1 MTQRHSA
8 SRGTLTFFVIVALVA
23 VGATLTPT
31 SATAEEYKNAADE
44 AEVQFTLG
52 NEAYIRRDFRT
63 ALAHYFASNRLAPN
77 RNVTFNIARA
87 YEQLGQFPEAFRYYQ
102 DFASETLTDKERSAV
117 DDAMKRVLGSV
128 ALLSV
133 QSDPPGATLYIDRK
147 DLGGYGTTPRLLAVK
162 PGSHDLI
169 FELAGHESATVQG
182 VSLRVGRTETVR
194 VSLPKI
200 LGRLEVTGTPAGA
213 EIVLEGPA
221 RVTGTMPGAIDAP
234 PGRYRVTARQSG
246 YLAWQGDVEI
256 VARKTAAMAVELQ
269 RQTGTLVVQADERD
283 ALILVDGRA
292 AGFTPAVIDG
302 VPAGPHDVSVVLD
315 GFRTWSRRID
325 VAPDERTVAVAE
337 LDASDEVAAA
347 SKTSESASDAPA
359 SVSLVPSREI
369 AAFGAMTVAEAL
381 GAERGVFFSDDG
393 SYPILGIRGFAP
405 FVQYGNRLLVQI
417 DGHTVNDDWIG
428 SSFVT
433 FDLMNDLDRVE
444 RLELVR
450 GPGSVLYGTGA
461 FFGVVNVVTHDDAP
475 RHPVTA
481 GLTAVTDGTI
491 RAKASGGMGFEGG
504 GFWVSGGGIYGQ
516 PGTYVS
522 PALGADG
529 TANGVGEFSS
539 GTAQG
544 RVFWRDLTVQFYF
557 NERNKGVETGAF
569 DTLFG
574 DSRFTLDDRRAF
586 VEARYEPTFGPG
598 AQLFS
603 RVYYDHSGY
612 EGRLPY
618 APGDDGGLKV
628 ETFTGNWLGL
638 EARGVFR
645 PLASADDDGGLRITA
660 GLEYQYHFENT
671 AKGTDDTGIYMNEE
685 HPFSAF
691 SAYALVDWTPWR
703 FMGLSVGGRFDGW
716 LIDDLKRTDEA
727 LDDRFLYSINP
738 RFALLFHPTDGST
751 LKLLGGKA
759 FRAPSIYELTY
770 SDGGVEQDASPDLV
784 PETIWTG
791 EIEYSHELPWE
802 LRLTASA
809 FMNHIEDLIQLELT
823 DETEGVYS
831 YQNTRETVWTVG
843 AEFELQR
850 ELARGW
856 MVSAQYSF
864 QRTRLGDISDGE
876 SIPNSPEHLI
886 GFKVIAP
893 IARPSLLLASRL
905 QLEVDR
911 RTRDGEEGPVPV
923 LWDVVLSGAVTAAH
937 LEYAVGVRNL
947 LDWTYGHPVGDE
959 VVDLTVRQPGRT
971 LFADVTFFW

>member
-1 MTQRHSA
+1 MTQPHSA
-8 SRGTLTFFVIVALVA
+8 PRGSLALLVILALCAGAALTLRPAHA
-23 VGATLTPT
+23 Q
-31 SATAEEYKNAADE
+31 EYKNAADE

-52 NEAYIRRDFRT
+52 NDAYIKRDFRT

-87 YEQLGQFPEAFRYYQ
+87 YEQLGQFPESFRYYQ
-102 DFASETLTDKERSAV
+102 DFASETLTSKERSAV

-169 FELAGHESATVQG
+169 FELAGHESATVKG
-182 VSLRVGRTETVR
+182 VSLRVGRTETVK

-200 LGRLEVTGTPAGA
+200 LGRLEASGSPAGA
-213 EIVLEGPA
+213 EVVMEGLS
-221 RVTGTMPGAIDAP
+221 RVIGTLPGAIDAP
-234 PGRYRVTARQSG
+234 PGRYRVTVRQTG
-246 YLAWQGDVEI
+246 YLPWQADVEI
-256 VARKTAAMAVELQ
+256 TARKTTPLLADLQ

-292 AGFTPAVIDG
+292 AGFTPAVIDS
-302 VPAGPHDVSVVLD
+302 VPAGPHEVSVVLD
-315 GFRTWSRRID
+315 GFRTWTRRID
-325 VAPDERTVAVAE
+325 VAPDDRTIAVAE

-347 SKTSESASDAPA
+347 SKTAESASDAPA

-522 PALGADG
+522 PALGDDG
-529 TANGVGEFSS
+529 TAEGVGEFAS

-544 RVFWRDLTVQFYF
+544 RVFWRDLTMQFYF
-557 NERNKGVETGAF
+557 NERSKGVATGSF

-574 DSRFTLDDRRAF
+574 DPRFTLDDRRAF

-603 RVYYDHSGY
+603 RIYYDHSGY

-618 APGDDGGLKV
+618 GAGDGGLKV
-628 ETFTGNWLGL
+628 ETFIGNWMGL
-638 EARGVFR
+638 ETRGVFR
-645 PLASADDDGGLRITA
+645 PLATESDDGGLRITA

-671 AKGTDDTGIYMNEE
+671 AKGTDDTEIYMDEE

-691 SAYALVDWTPWR
+691 SAYALVDWAPWE
-703 FMGLSVGGRFDGW
+703 FMGISIGGRLDGW
-716 LIDDLKRTDEA
+716 LIDDLKRTGEA
-727 LDDRFLYSINP
+727 PEDRFLYSINP

-770 SDGGVEQDASPDLV
+770 SDGGVEQVASPDLV

-791 EIEYSHELPWE
+791 EVEYSHEFPWE
-802 LRLTASA
+802 LRLTASV
-809 FMNHIEDLIQLELT
+809 FMNHIDDLIQIEPTDVT
-823 DETEGVYS
+823 DEVDIYR
-831 YQNTRETVWTVG
+831 NTRETVWTVG
-843 AEFELQR
+843 AELELQR

-864 QRTRLGDISDGE
+864 QRTRLGDLADGDAL
-876 SIPNSPEHLI
+876 PNSPEHLI

-905 QLEVDR
+905 QIELDR
-911 RTRDGEEGPVPV
+911 RTRDGEDSPVPV
-923 LWDVVLSGAVTAAH
+923 LWDVVLSGAITAAH

-947 LDWTYGHPVGDE
+947 LDWDYGHPVGDE
-959 VVDLTVRQPGRT
+959 IVDLTVRQPGRT